1 MIIQLCWIS
10 TNCNVLHETAR
21 TALVHVNLH
30 WLEGPCI
37 FQIQFHLIQL
47 KLNWLG
53 SNCIELHWIAL
64 NCIELQGI
72 ELNCMGWDWIELHG
86 IALSCIELGWRQ
98 GSIRARRQKC
108 TWWPIIAPALALYT
122 PTHYHDNTDEDD
134 VAFLCRWWQI
144 WRGWRW
150 RMTWRLD
157 ALGWPITPASP
168 ASSWPRYAK
177 DLSYMPHLSFSHD
190 IEHIPICL
198 LTIITCCQKVCHNVL
213 YFGLWPQGGV
223 MLNWV
228 DPILSLINEN
238 TMWSTISRFNDIDPE
253 PWLQRCWCPQ
263 G

>member
-1 MIIQLCWIS
+1 MGLDWI
-10 TNCNVLHETAR
+10 A
-21 TALVHVNLH
+21 
-30 WLEGPCI
+30 WD
-37 FQIQFHLIQL
+37 
-47 KLNWLG
+47 
-53 SNCIELHWIAL
+53 CIELHWVGLEAGF
-64 NCIELQGI
+64 NQGKKTKVQ
-72 ELNCMGWDWIELHG
+72 LVTYHRT
-86 IALSCIELGWRQ
+86 SP
-98 GSIRARRQKC
+98 GSIYSYSLPWQY
-108 TWWPIIAPALALYT
+108 WWGWG
-122 PTHYHDNTDEDD
+122 
-134 VAFLCRWWQI
+134 RWQI

-198 LTIITCCQKVCHNVL
+198 QSSLVARRCAIMCYISVFDHKGGLCWIGSTQSCRWWKKIL
-213 YFGLWPQGGV
+213 YEGQF
-223 MLNWV
+223 
-228 DPILSLINEN
+228 PILSLMNEN